1 MINCMEQS
9 LKMYTK
15 IGELNGQGMSLNNLS
30 GINYSEGHYQKA
42 VEYFEKDLQIGQAT
56 GDRNREG
63 VLRTPPVGKVT
74 GA

>member
-1 MINCMEQS
+1 
-9 LKMYTK
+9 
-15 IGELNGQGMSLNNLS
+15 MSLNNLS